1 MDADDAIARAEIARK
16 YVREAIEQSKRLRDS
31 VEGRQFP
38 PVEPRA
44 EPPQATETLDASV
57 ITSRPAAP

>member
-16 YVREAIEQSKRLRDS
+16 YVREVIEQSKRLRDS

-38 PVEPRA
+38 PVPWNRA
-44 EPPQATETLDASV
+44 LNLPK
-57 ITSRPAAP
+57 RPKRSTRR